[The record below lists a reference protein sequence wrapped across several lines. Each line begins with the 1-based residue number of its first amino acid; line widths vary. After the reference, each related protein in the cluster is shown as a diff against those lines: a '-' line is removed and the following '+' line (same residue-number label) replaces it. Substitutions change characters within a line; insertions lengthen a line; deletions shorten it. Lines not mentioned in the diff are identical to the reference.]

1 MTDTKETKSQNQTA
15 ASDEDNLPSQN
26 GDAAQPALDED
37 LLGDE
42 NTIDRLLMKEDFT
55 DLEEIPGEENA
66 SQTTTDAAPED
77 EFDEFADDEDLLA
90 QEPQTTSESSASDA
104 NGKSDDFLMADFDI
118 SGDEEPADP
127 EAAENTAAP
136 VDETPPPPEEQATA
150 TPDASEGV
158 SREPDTSKELTEL
171 IGRVDTLH
179 DAIDSL
185 QAKVASQPEEL
196 EKLTREQKKSKKALE
211 QSLQKT
217 ALLGKA
223 ALASAILA
231 LVAIG
236 VMVAMFFSGQSDVE
250 QLQEKII
257 AVEDDLSALVV
268 NQKTGE
274 LQQLKKDFSRL
285 SERLAGLGTQMSA
298 LQDKTTRDM
307 QAGAAPN
314 DAVQQGINDNSEQ
327 IAKAK

>member
-1 MTDTKETKSQNQTA
+1 MIYR
-15 ASDEDNLPSQN
+15 
-26 GDAAQPALDED
+26 D
-37 LLGDE
+37 L
-42 NTIDRLLMKEDFT
+42 T
-55 DLEEIPGEENA
+55 
-66 SQTTTDAAPED
+66 
-77 EFDEFADDEDLLA
+77 
-90 QEPQTTSESSASDA
+90 
-104 NGKSDDFLMADFDI
+104 
-118 SGDEEPADP
+118 
-127 EAAENTAAP
+127 
-136 VDETPPPPEEQATA
+136 
-150 TPDASEGV
+150 
-158 SREPDTSKELTEL
+158 
-171 IGRVDTLH
+171 
-179 DAIDSL
+179 DSL

-274 LQQLKKDFSRL
+274 LQQLKKNFSRL